1 MDLSIHWGH
10 GKREEDV
17 GHKIICFSAMSLNLY
32 FLFDPGCSFHFTL
45 CKGVTG
51 EGTQGPGSAVCS
63 NNFTIFKKMW
73 YSSTSLSPV
82 FWSTSYSI

>member
-1 MDLSIHWGH
+1 MIITFVFNSPVDCKVKPVLRTMDLSIHWGH
-10 GKREEDV
+10 GKREEDL

-51 EGTQGPGSAVCS
+51 EGTKGPGSVVCA
-63 NNFTIFKKMW
+63 NNFTI
-73 YSSTSLSPV
+73 
-82 FWSTSYSI
+82 